1 MDQQSSKNPRRDF
14 VEKVGPHYLQTLVS
28 QIDDLQARLKV
39 TVQRMAQFENDLQFS
54 EEQRDRLQ
62 LEKRNLEDQLLIWK
76 EKERLW
82 LERSERARAQEDLAV
97 AKESEIQ
104 TLRAENLRYIKY
116 HEKIKTQIKPYIR
129 QLKDYSKMLLSEIQD
144 LKRELLNRDYSLKKT
159 IERQTH
165 LEQTLD
171 ELHAQQKQQI
181 HELESFHIRQNEALQ
196 REVQNLRQSRDLLF
210 QRSNHLDQSLER
222 QDQLENQCIALRRQ
236 LESEQRKFIDETEG
250 LRSSLQMA
258 RNDILKKNLQIES
271 AAQLDL
277 EQRRIILQLQDQLAS
292 QTNSATE
299 LTQTLSTGV
308 PQSVDL

>member
-1 MDQQSSKNPRRDF
+1 M
-14 VEKVGPHYLQTLVS
+14 EKVGPHYLQTLVS